1 MDRQAALERIRM
13 LSDELREHN
22 RQYYQMERPIV
33 SDAEYD
39 RLLRELQELEAA
51 YPEYVMPDSPS
62 QRVGSKPAEQFAKVT
77 HLTPM
82 LSLQNAMDEGEIRE
96 FENKVRRMLGDV
108 AGAIN
113 YTCEPK
119 FDGLAVSLTYRDG
132 VLEQGATRGDG
143 STGEEI
149 TANLR
154 TIHVIPLRLLG
165 SKPPQIVEI
174 RGEVYLPIDAFRKM
188 NEERANE
195 GEPLYVNPRN
205 AASGALRQLD
215 PSMTARRPL
224 SFFAYGLGQVTDLD
238 FESQFQALDWIQSCG
253 LPVTHLRRKVTG
265 IEAVVDYW
273 REIEGQRDQLPFEV
287 DGVVVKV
294 DSFDLQQRLGFVS
307 RSPRWAVACKFPPR
321 QEVTQLLDIFVSVG
335 RTGALTPT
343 AALQPVFVGG
353 VTVSRATLHNM
364 DEVRRKDVRIGD
376 WVVVQRAGDVIPE
389 VVAALPERRQG
400 TETLFEM
407 PQQCPECGS
416 DVVREPEE
424 VVYRCQGGMKCPAQ
438 VKESLFHFGSRRAM
452 DIEGLGSKLC
462 DQLVDTGLVK
472 DPADLYRLT
481 LQPLVELERLAE
493 KSAQNLLDAI
503 EASRYRPLE
512 RCIFALG
519 IRMVGEHVAKVLA
532 TRFGTIEKLMEATSK
547 DLESVYGIGPNVAAS
562 IVSFFSQQTN
572 RDVIRRLKEGGVVFP
587 PAVELRKDSASGA
600 LPLSGKKFVFTGS
613 LAGFTREGASDAI
626 KALGA
631 EVVGSVSKKTDYV
644 VCGDD
649 PGSKLEKANQ
659 LGVTVLDEAA
669 FSALLT
675 QYAESL

>member
-1 MDRQAALERIRM
+1 MDLDAARERIKT
-13 LSDELREHN
+13 LSDELRHHN
-22 RQYYQMERPIV
+22 RLYYEVEQPTI
-33 SDAEYD
+33 SDADYD
-39 RLLRELQELEAA
+39 RLLRELQSLESQF
-51 YPEYVMPDSPS
+51 PDLLLPDSPS
-62 QRVGSKPAEQFAKVT
+62 QRVGSKPAEQFAKIT

-108 AGAIN
+108 AGPLE

-132 VLEQGATRGDG
+132 VLDQGATRGDG
-143 STGEEI
+143 TTGEEI

-154 TIHVIPLRLLG
+154 TIRVIPLRLLDA
-165 SKPPQIVEI
+165 SPPKVVEI
-174 RGEVYLPIDAFRKM
+174 RGEVYLPIHDFAKM
-188 NEERANE
+188 NEERSRA

-215 PSMTARRPL
+215 PAITARRPL
-224 SFFAYGLGQVTDLD
+224 SFFAYGVGQLTDRGFD
-238 FESQFQALDWIQSCG
+238 RQSQALDQLLAWG
-253 LPVTHLRRKVTG
+253 LPVTSLRRKVVG
-265 IEAVVDYW
+265 MEEVVGYW
-273 REIEGQRDQLPFEV
+273 REIESQRHQLPFEV
-287 DGVVVKV
+287 DGVVVKI

-321 QEVTQLLDIFVSVG
+321 QEVTQLDDIIVSVG

-343 AALQPVFVGG
+343 AILRPTFVGG

-364 DEVRRKDVRIGD
+364 DELRRKDVRIGD
-376 WVVVQRAGDVIPE
+376 WVIVQRAGDVIPE
-389 VVAALPERRQG
+389 VVAALPERRNG
-400 TETLFEM
+400 TEIPFEM
-407 PQQCPECGS
+407 PSQCPECGS
-416 DVVREPEE
+416 DVVREPGE
-424 VVYRCQGGMKCPAQ
+424 VVYRCHGGMKCPAQ

-472 DPADLYRLT
+472 DPADLYTLT
-481 LQPLVELERLAE
+481 LQPLVDLERMAE

-503 EASRYRPLE
+503 DASRSRPLE

-519 IRMVGEHVAKVLA
+519 IRMVGEQVAKVLA
-532 TRFGTIEKLMEATSK
+532 TAFGTLDNLMDAT
-547 DLESVYGIGPNVAAS
+547 LEQLDAVFGIGETVAS
-562 IVSFFSQQTN
+562 GIVTFFAQPAN

-587 PAVELRKDSASGA
+587 PAADTQD
-600 LPLSGKKFVFTGS
+600 PLSQKNRPLAGKKFVFTGTLS
-613 LAGFTREGASDAI
+613 GFSRDAASERV

-644 VCGDD
+644 VYGAD

-659 LGVTVLDEAA
+659 LGVAVLDETA
-669 FSALLT
+669 FVALLS
-675 QYAESL
+675 EC